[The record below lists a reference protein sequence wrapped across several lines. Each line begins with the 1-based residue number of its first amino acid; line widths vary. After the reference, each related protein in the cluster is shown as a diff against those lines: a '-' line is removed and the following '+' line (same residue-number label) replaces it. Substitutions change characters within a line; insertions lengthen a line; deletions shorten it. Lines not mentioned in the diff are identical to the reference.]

1 MVGMHG
7 IAGSSYG
14 KTTAANDKKTG
25 KADKAEAAKTGEKVN
40 KGEQK
45 LSAKAQKFLEQLRK
59 SYGDYDFVIADKS
72 DDIQGLMDRSKE
84 FSVVFSSE
92 ELERM
97 AEDENFAK
105 EQMQSVEAAV
115 DMSKKINQQFGYES
129 GISLLSVGVTFDDK
143 GISTMFAE
151 LERAT
156 ADRNKQL
163 EEKAEERAEEKK
175 DAEKADKTDKKQQE
189 QPAVKR
195 VTITAANADELLS
208 KILGIDWDK
217 LPAEA
222 PQKGDNVSYSA

>member
-7 IAGSSYG
+7 IASSSYG
-14 KTTAANDKKTG
+14 KAPAANDKKSS
-25 KADKAEAAKTGEKVN
+25 KADKTEAAKTGEKVN
-40 KGEQK
+40 QGEQK
-45 LSAKAQKFLEQLRK
+45 LSAKAQKFLEQLKK
-59 SYGDYDFVIADKS
+59 SYGDYDFVIADKG

-97 AEDENFAK
+97 AEDESFAK

-115 DMSKKINQQFGYES
+115 DMSKKINEQFGYES

-156 ADRNKQL
+156 ADRNKRL
-163 EEKAEERAEEKK
+163 EEKAEECAEEKK
-175 DAEKADKTDKKQQE
+175 DAEKADKADKKRQE

-195 VTITAANADELLS
+195 TTVTAASADELLS

-217 LPAEA
+217 IPAET

>member
-7 IAGSSYG
+7 IANSSYG
-14 KTTAANDKKTG
+14 KAPAANDRKSG

-40 KGEQK
+40 SSEQK

-59 SYGDYDFVIADKS
+59 SYGDYDFVIADKG

-92 ELERM
+92 ELEKM
-97 AEDENFAK
+97 ADDENFAK
-105 EQMQSVEAAV
+105 EQMQSVETAV
-115 DMSKKINQQFGYES
+115 DMSKKISEQLGADS
-129 GISLLSVGVTFDDK
+129 GVSLLNIGVTFDDK

-151 LERAT
+151 LEKAT

-163 EEKAEERAEEKK
+163 EEKAEKRAEEKK
-175 DAEKADKTDKKQQE
+175 DAEKADNKKE
-189 QPAVKR
+189 EPPAFKR
-195 VTITAANADELLS
+195 ATVTAANADELLS

-217 LPAEA
+217 IPAEV

>member
-7 IAGSSYG
+7 IASNSYG
-14 KTTAANDKKTG
+14 KAPAVNDKKSS
-25 KADKAEAAKTGEKVN
+25 KADKTEAAKTSEKV
-40 KGEQK
+40 KSGEQK

-59 SYGDYDFVIADKS
+59 SYGDYDFVIADKG
-72 DDIQGLMDRSKE
+72 DDMQGLMDRSKE

-92 ELERM
+92 ELEKM

-105 EQMQSVEAAV
+105 EQMQSVETAV
-115 DMSKKINQQFGYES
+115 NMSKKISEQLGADS

-151 LERAT
+151 LEKAT

-175 DAEKADKTDKKQQE
+175 DAEKADKNQQE
-189 QPAVKR
+189 QPTVKR
-195 VTITAANADELLS
+195 ATVTAANADELLS

-217 LPAEA
+217 IPAEV
-222 PQKGDNVSYSA
+222 PQAGDNVSYSA